1 MNRRIQAID
10 VLRGITIFL
19 MVLSA
24 NIAWSSGLPSWM
36 FHGQEP
42 PPDFVFNPDLK
53 GITWVDLVFPFFIF
67 SMGASIPFSLG
78 GKLRKGMSMGAVSM
92 ALVKRWLIL
101 AAFGLVLGN
110 AGLILSYTEAG
121 KVLLRFGIWIGMFL
135 ALWRIDRP
143 KGWVINVIGAV
154 VTLALLLVERK
165 VYDVSLSFHSNNII
179 IMILSLLALL
189 GGFIWLISR
198 GSWIIRAVIFVL
210 ICALKE
216 LSWHSGCLDWA
227 AIPSGIDWLISW
239 KYAQYL
245 VILLIGMSVGD
256 LLSKAHRRGEK
267 MFIGAGRASSL
278 VTGLCSLA
286 IIPLILW
293 ALHTRHV
300 FEGMYLTLIFGIVT
314 IILTRGEIRNPAGI
328 IVRAGYLLLA
338 LGIAFDPID
347 GGITKDYCNLSYML
361 TTGGLAC
368 LATHFLLWAETL
380 LADAGKTVTGGFTLT
395 GQNPMLAYTLSGF
408 ILNPVFYLCGLG
420 AAVDGACQGNP
431 FMGLVRGLIIT
442 LAMLG
447 LTSLFSRKKIYW
459 RS

>member
-24 NIAWSSGLPSWM
+24 DISWTAGLPPWM

-42 PPDFVFNPDLK
+42 PPDFAFNPDLK

-78 GKLRKGMSMGAVSM
+78 GKLRKGMSTGAVS
-92 ALVKRWLIL
+92 LGIVKRWLIL

-110 AGLILSYTEAG
+110 SGLILSYTDAG
-121 KVLLRFGIWIGMFL
+121 KVLLRFGIWAGMFL
-135 ALWRIDRP
+135 SLWRIDRP
-143 KGWVINVIGAV
+143 RGWVINVLGAV

-165 VYDVSLSFHSNNII
+165 VYGVSLSFHTNDII
-179 IMILSLLALL
+179 IMILSFLALL

-198 GSWIIRAVIFVL
+198 GSWVVRGIIFVL
-210 ICALKE
+210 VCALKE
-216 LSWHSGCLDWA
+216 LTWHSGCLDWA
-227 AIPSGIDWLISW
+227 AVPEGLNWLVNW
-239 KYAQYL
+239 QYAQYL

-314 IILTRGEIRNPAGI
+314 IILTRGEIRNPAGT

-380 LADAGKTVTGGFTLT
+380 LGDAGKTVTGGFTLT

>member
-1 MNRRIQAID
+1 MNKRIQAID

-36 FHGQEP
+36 FHGQVP
-42 PPDFVFNPDLK
+42 PPDFVFNPELK

-67 SMGASIPFSLG
+67 SMGASMPFSLG
-78 GKLRKGMSMGAVSM
+78 GKLRKGMSTGAVSIGI
-92 ALVKRWLIL
+92 VKRWLIL

-110 AGLILSYTEAG
+110 AGLIFSYKEAG

-135 ALWRIDRP
+135 SLWRIDKP

-154 VTLALLLVERK
+154 VTLALLLVEQK
-165 VYDVSLSFHSNNII
+165 VFGVSLSFHSNNII
-179 IMILSLLALL
+179 IMILSFLALL

-198 GSWIIRAVIFVL
+198 GSWIVRAVIFVL
-210 ICALKE
+210 VCVLKE
-216 LSWHSGCLDWA
+216 ITWHGGALSWA

-256 LLSKAHRRGEK
+256 LLSKARQRGEK

-278 VTGLCSLA
+278 VTGLGSLA

-293 ALHTRHV
+293 AMHTRHV
-300 FEGMYLTLIFGIVT
+300 FEGMYITLIFGIVT

-347 GGITKDYCNLSYML
+347 GGITKDHCNLSYML

-380 LADAGKTVTGGFTLT
+380 LGDAGKTVTGGFTLT

-408 ILNPVFYLCGLG
+408 ILNPLYYLCGLG
-420 AAVDGACQGNP
+420 AVVDAACPGNQ
-431 FMGLVRGLIIT
+431 FMGLLRGLIIT